1 MPSRSEITYFGA
13 GPALLPTDV
22 LEKAAQALIDY
33 EHTGLGIAEHS
44 HRSELATNII
54 NEAKADLASYID
66 IPEDYEVLFMQGGGS
81 GEFSATLY
89 NLVGAWVTKRKA
101 QIVANLK
108 APEDDPRV
116 EQELRNAVEKEL
128 KTDYI
133 VTGGWSQKASEEAKR
148 LLGPEHV
155 NIVADARQIND
166 GKYGKIPEESTWNLS
181 KDAALVYYCDNE
193 TVDGVEFPTF
203 PQSLTPGPDG
213 EGPIVVADMSS
224 NILSRRIPV
233 RNFSVIFFGAQKNL
247 GCTGVTVV
255 IIKKSLLP
263 PKTPQPPAALLR
275 RLGLP
280 IPPIIFSY
288 ETIAKNNSLYNTL
301 SIFDVY
307 IAGQVLKKS
316 LSTYN
321 KVEGQEAVSAKKAE
335 LIYGAL
341 DAHPD
346 VYRVVPDKSVRS
358 RMNICFRVTK
368 NGDTDG
374 TEKAFLKEA
383 TAQGLTGLK
392 GHRSVGGIRASSYNS
407 IPLEGAEKLAKRKC
421 NDENLTQPLRY
432 SIASLTKPFSDQSW
446 HTQNSESVSGL
457 PIIDDTIY
465 ALSTAQGRAGIAV
478 IRISGPSCLEIV
490 LDSEALVLYFPSPKT
505 VTGDDVLE
513 LHVHGGSA
521 TVKAVLAAI
530 PKCSATHRIRYAE
543 PGEFTKRAFFN
554 DRLDLAQIESLSDTL
569 AAETEQQRRAAVRGN
584 SGALGRQYEAWREQL
599 LLARGEIE
607 ALIDFSEDQHFDESQ
622 AELLQN
628 VTAQVA
634 RMLHSIELH
643 EQGSQRS
650 ELLRNGI
657 RIALLGP
664 PNVGKSSLMNLIVGR
679 EASIVS
685 GEAGTTRDIVEAS
698 LDIRGYLCSFADTA
712 GFRSK
717 GSQVIN
723 GADSGAIGAVE
734 EEGIRRAKQRAL
746 DSDLVIVLASVEDGQ
761 DGPFLQY
768 DQETLDL
775 AAGAE
780 DCVVVVNKRDAVG
793 KEEFQKLVQDFRK
806 IVRIRAPK
814 LAAAEFVSV
823 SCKEARAGTWESKD
837 SGSIEA
843 VITKLV
849 AAFEKMTSMPV
860 DLQDL
865 LGVTERQRQLLV
877 KCRRHLEDFMME
889 AAPEEG
895 MDADAVLAAEYL
907 RYAANC
913 LARITGRDEFGDV
926 EDVLGVIFEK
936 LKVGPPGP
944 GLAGYEKRKRK

>member
-89 NLVGAWVTKRKA
+89 NLVGAWVTKKKA

-155 NIVADARQIND
+155 NIVADARQINN
-166 GKYGKIPEESTWNLS
+166 GKYGRIPEENTWNLS

-193 TVDGVEFPTF
+193 TVDGVEFPAF

-301 SIFDVY
+301 SIFELSVY

-346 VYRVVPDKSVRS
+346 VYRVVPGKSVRS

-407 IPLEGAEKLAKRKC
+407 IPLDGAEKLAKFI
-421 NDENLTQPLRY
+421 ETFA
-432 SIASLTKPFSDQSW
+432 AS
-446 HTQNSESVSGL
+446 
-457 PIIDDTIY
+457 
-465 ALSTAQGRAGIAV
+465 
-478 IRISGPSCLEIV
+478 
-490 LDSEALVLYFPSPKT
+490 
-505 VTGDDVLE
+505 
-513 LHVHGGSA
+513 
-521 TVKAVLAAI
+521 
-530 PKCSATHRIRYAE
+530 
-543 PGEFTKRAFFN
+543 
-554 DRLDLAQIESLSDTL
+554 
-569 AAETEQQRRAAVRGN
+569 
-584 SGALGRQYEAWREQL
+584 
-599 LLARGEIE
+599 
-607 ALIDFSEDQHFDESQ
+607 
-622 AELLQN
+622 
-628 VTAQVA
+628 
-634 RMLHSIELH
+634 
-643 EQGSQRS
+643 
-650 ELLRNGI
+650 
-657 RIALLGP
+657 
-664 PNVGKSSLMNLIVGR
+664 
-679 EASIVS
+679 
-685 GEAGTTRDIVEAS
+685 
-698 LDIRGYLCSFADTA
+698 
-712 GFRSK
+712 
-717 GSQVIN
+717 
-723 GADSGAIGAVE
+723 
-734 EEGIRRAKQRAL
+734 
-746 DSDLVIVLASVEDGQ
+746 
-761 DGPFLQY
+761 
-768 DQETLDL
+768 
-775 AAGAE
+775 
-780 DCVVVVNKRDAVG
+780 
-793 KEEFQKLVQDFRK
+793 
-806 IVRIRAPK
+806 
-814 LAAAEFVSV
+814 
-823 SCKEARAGTWESKD
+823 
-837 SGSIEA
+837 
-843 VITKLV
+843 
-849 AAFEKMTSMPV
+849 
-860 DLQDL
+860 
-865 LGVTERQRQLLV
+865 
-877 KCRRHLEDFMME
+877 
-889 AAPEEG
+889 
-895 MDADAVLAAEYL
+895 
-907 RYAANC
+907 
-913 LARITGRDEFGDV
+913 
-926 EDVLGVIFEK
+926 
-936 LKVGPPGP
+936 
-944 GLAGYEKRKRK
+944 